1 MLCLS
6 NYCLFLLFNGT
17 GEKHRTGSAWKG
29 GGRRERVGV
38 GAGEINDPM
47 YAHGNK

>member
-6 NYCLFLLFNGT
+6 HYFLFLLFNRT

-29 GGRRERVGV
+29 GGGGGEVRGSGRR
-38 GAGEINDPM
+38 
-47 YAHGNK
+47 KK